1 MHQSCLSDFDPQSRI
16 VANLDRSVECLMLPE
31 CLEDFIA
38 EDNPVRIVDAFV
50 DELQL
55 ASLGFNGAT
64 PAITGRPSY
73 HPTVLL
79 KIYIYGYLNCVQSS
93 RRLAREC
100 QRNVELMWLT
110 GRLAPDFKTIAE
122 FRRSNGP
129 GIRNVCRSF
138 VVICRDLKLFTQ
150 AVVAIDGSKF
160 KAVNSRDNN
169 FKPNKVAKRQE
180 QIEQSIQRYLDALET
195 ADRTQPAEA
204 EAKTERLREK
214 IETLREQMRDLDHA
228 AKLLNELPEKQ
239 ISLTDPDS
247 RSMMSQAKGT
257 GVVGYNVQVAIDTKH
272 HLIVTHEV
280 TNIGNDRPQLSPMA
294 KAARDAMGKKKIKA
308 LADRR
313 YFSAPEIKAC
323 DDAGIAALV
332 PKMQTS
338 SAKADGRFDRADFI
352 YIARDD
358 QYLCPAAQ
366 RAIYRFSSVELE
378 NPMTLRAYW
387 SSACPKCPM
396 KSQCTPA
403 DYRRIRLWE
412 HEAVLEK
419 MQSRLDRQ
427 LDAMMIRR
435 RTVEHVFGTLKHWM
449 GSTHFQA
456 CRLGH
461 VAAEMSLHVLAYNLK
476 RVIGILGFARTMR
489 AMKLAGA

>member
-1 MHQSCLSDFDPQSRI
+1 MGRFI
-16 VANLDRSVECLMLPE
+16 EGANRNQATLLPE
-31 CLEDFIA
+31 CLEDFIT

-50 DELQL
+50 DELEL
-55 ASLGFNGAT
+55 ASLGFDGAT

-73 HPTVLL
+73 HPAVLL
-79 KIYIYGYLNCVQSS
+79 KIYIYGYLNRVQSS
-93 RRLAREC
+93 RRLEREC

-129 GIRNVCRSF
+129 GIRNVCRRF

-169 FKPNKVAKRQE
+169 FTPNKITKRQE

-195 ADRTQPAEA
+195 ADRTQPVEV

-228 AKLLNELPEKQ
+228 AELLNDLPGKQ
-239 ISLTDPDS
+239 VSLTDPDS

-257 GVVGYNVQVAIDTKH
+257 GVVGYNVQVAVDTKH

-280 TNIGNDRPQLSPMA
+280 TNIGNDRTQLSPMA

-308 LADRR
+308 LADRG

-332 PKMQTS
+332 PKTQTS

-358 QYLCPAAQ
+358 QYLCPAGQ
-366 RAIYRFSSVELE
+366 RAIYRFSSVERE
-378 NPMTLRAYW
+378 NPMSLRTYW

-403 DYRRIRLWE
+403 DYRRIRRWE
-412 HEAVLEK
+412 HEAVLER

-427 LDAMMIRR
+427 LDAMTIRR

-449 GSTHFQA
+449 GSTHFQTR
-456 CRLGH
+456 RLGH

-476 RVIGILGFARTMR
+476 RVIRILGFAKTMR